1 MKKIFTLLAVMLFV
15 CGSVSAQ
22 KKWTSVI
29 VNGDMEGAQDPM
41 WSSFWVHDWRA
52 AGWDFNPDS
61 GQQYDSSTE
70 TETSPGQFQGFAQIV
85 EDPANASNH
94 CARVII
100 RSKEEADAAGNT
112 TTDSGNNK
120 PDWAE
125 WDSQFFIYATD
136 SIPQGKQVRLTMK
149 VKGEKAGTMQTQAHF
164 TPGNYNHYQLFG
176 DIEYG
181 TEWTSI
187 EVEAIVSADHTQ
199 ASSGKGFQSVAF
211 NLSTMQDG
219 NTVYFDDI
227 KLEVK
232 DQDSGDDTLEGYV
245 NFLRKGTLS
254 ADKINSYT
262 SFTGRDG
269 KVGQDVQARVVNDPV
284 DGQPALNVTTIG
296 WNASSILK
304 NAEGTDSLDAEGE
317 PVYGYYYI
325 KEEGDTLKN
334 SQGNYGMDDW
344 QTQFFA
350 TVKHAFKEGENY
362 KFVLWG
368 RAARVDGQPLEEEIS
383 IDTQVHTMPGQY
395 KHYDFVGSL
404 SLNEEWQR
412 FEFGNDDEPRQIAS
426 QANGCQ
432 TVAFNCNK
440 YKDHAVELYFR
451 FEELSFEK
459 KKVVDSERALD
470 TEAVTLPLAADE
482 EPIVGKIDMN
492 NALTALGVDKPIYN
506 FIDSDKP
513 MKFIVID
520 PETES
525 EKFVDVDLSAGPGID
540 ADGHYTSDMNSIIL
554 ETNEDESKDGI
565 LAINISNC
573 GVALEAGKS
582 IDTKFAVEHDF
593 WRYVY
598 NVSFID
604 KDVYTGVSEVK
615 AESKAN
621 TLYDL
626 MGRQL
631 NKAAKGLYIMNG
643 KKVLVK

>member
-412 FEFGNDDEPRQIAS
+412 FEFEQDITSDQTGTS
-426 QANGCQ
+426 
-432 TVAFNCNK
+432 TVAFNLNI
-440 YKDHAVELYFR
+440 YKDADNTYYFR
-451 FEELSFEK
+451 NIEFCCNEADATDEERTLGEENAPLPIPAKDQETTVNFDMSSAISTLLVEDFKEFLLDNNMK
-459 KKVVDSERALD
+459 TQAAEGAYNEDPVSIGQDGAALD
-470 TEAVTLPLAADE
+470 ENGVAVADGGVICFDVDPDASNNNIAVMTIANLGTEFSADQT
-482 EPIVGKIDMN
+482 INSRICFMHKGWYYVYN
-492 NALTALGVDKPIYN
+492 LQFVDPVIYN
-506 FIDSDKP
+506 
-513 MKFIVID
+513 
-520 PETES
+520 
-525 EKFVDVDLSAGPGID
+525 
-540 ADGHYTSDMNSIIL
+540 
-554 ETNEDESKDGI
+554 
-565 LAINISNC
+565 NISN
-573 GVALEAGKS
+573 VAVQKTNS
-582 IDTKFAVEHDF
+582 TI
-593 WRYVY
+593 
-598 NVSFID
+598 
-604 KDVYTGVSEVK
+604 
-615 AESKAN
+615 
-621 TLYDL
+621 YDL
-626 MGRQL
+626 TGR
-631 NKAAKGLYIMNG
+631 KVSKPTKGIYIMNG
-643 KKVLVK
+643 KKFVQK